1 MCFRLT
7 ELSLFEGVTLMENVK
22 SHHYLGPH
30 LPEVGSLVV
39 EVDEEEDDGG
49 VHEEGGDGEM
59 QHLDSAK

>member
-1 MCFRLT
+1 
-7 ELSLFEGVTLMENVK
+7 MENVK

-49 VHEEGGDGEM
+49 VHEEGGDGEV
-59 QHLDSAK
+59 QHLDRAK